1 MSETVQDLAA
11 ATEQISALREE
22 IARTVAEFARLACD
36 YVQRTAPDIA
46 RNVVISNEA
55 RARELDRELGEIK
68 ARVLQAVAD
77 VAEQRKAIIDD
88 ERWPHVA
95 ASGPPVSRTV
105 AYEQLMLMVR
115 RLFAPIGQALFDA
128 RLAPGRVETPPK
140 WGVVDGRVQTYDGT
154 LPDLSDFDD
163 VIDTYLDSMSRLANL
178 EKQLVALQ
186 RRAAREDVAKL
197 WDDA

>member
-22 IARTVAEFARLACD
+22 IARTVAEFARLACE
-36 YVQRTAPDIA
+36 YVQRTAPEIA

-55 RARELDRELGEIK
+55 RARELNSELGEIK
-68 ARVLQAVAD
+68 ARVMQAVAD
-77 VAEQRKAIIDD
+77 VADQRKAIMDD

-95 ASGPPVSRTV
+95 SSGPPVSRTV

-115 RLFAPIGQALFDA
+115 RLYAPTGQALFDA
-128 RLAPGRVETPPK
+128 QLAPGRVETPPK

-178 EKQLVALQ
+178 DKQLVALQ